1 MLLQC
6 NQMRAT
12 DGARLVLTTMRLPAH
27 LEVGSLI
34 RLVEANGG
42 MATVLSKGERDAGV
56 ILIVTM
62 YRGEDTKLY
71 ERMPQL
77 DGTRQFVQT
86 RAEDPENKAEFSEY
100 LQRRRAQDPDIWTIE
115 VDIDDAERFIA
126 LLPN

>member
-1 MLLQC
+1 
-6 NQMRAT
+6 
-12 DGARLVLTTMRLPAH
+12 MRLPAH
-27 LEVGSLI
+27 LEIGSLI
-34 RLVEANGG
+34 RLVESNGG
-42 MATVLSKGERDAGV
+42 VATVLSKGERDAGV

-62 YRGEDTKLY
+62 YRGEDAKLY

-86 RAEDPENKAEFSEY
+86 KSEDPENKTEFSEY
-100 LQRRRAQDPDIWTIE
+100 LQRRRAQDPDIWIVE